1 MNKTDILTGRIIQ
14 RIFDTRMKSKNISI
28 IYGVDDTHDINYLVS
43 NLFEFFPDC
52 MIQIKRLNHG
62 YELKIEINKDGIA

>member
-14 RIFDTRMKSKNISI
+14 RILDAKMKSKKISI
-28 IYGVDDTHDINYLVS
+28 VHGVDDSHDINYLVS

-52 MIQIKRLNHG
+52 MIQIKRLSHG
-62 YELKIEINKDGIA
+62 YELKIEI